1 MHFCVILLSTLHSL
15 CSFLLFPARLFLL
28 PGPGHTVDLH
38 LAALLTRALDPD
50 RDLDPDP
57 DPGLTLIHRADP
69 ALVHDPMAGPI
80 LARLIPD
87 VTDAVM
93 DGHGPDLVRGL
104 MGTVAL
110 AHHDLLPPTGE
121 EAGRGP
127 KGLTG
132 LGHDLAPLGHTGAAA
147 LVDESYLHASYH
159 HMN

>member
-1 MHFCVILLSTLHSL
+1 MHQREESDLT
-15 CSFLLFPARLFLL
+15 

-38 LAALLTRALDPD
+38 LAALLTRAPGPD
-50 RDLDPDP
+50 RDLDPDR

-93 DGHGPDLVRGL
+93 DAHGQGPALVRGL

-110 AHHDLLPPTGE
+110 AHHDHLPPTGE
-121 EAGRGP
+121 EAGRAQ

-132 LGHDLAPLGHTGAAA
+132 LGHDLAPLGRTGAVA
-147 LVDESYLHASYH
+147 LADESYLHASYH

>member
-1 MHFCVILLSTLHSL
+1 
-15 CSFLLFPARLFLL
+15 
-28 PGPGHTVDLH
+28 
-38 LAALLTRALDPD
+38 
-50 RDLDPDP
+50 
-57 DPGLTLIHRADP
+57 
-69 ALVHDPMAGPI
+69 MAGPI

-93 DGHGPDLVRGL
+93 DAHGQGPDLVRGL

-121 EAGRGP
+121 EAGRGQ

-147 LVDESYLHASYH
+147 LADESYLHASYH
-159 HMN
+159 HMNWRVRVPQAPSALKGKGASGKRSM

>member
-1 MHFCVILLSTLHSL
+1 MHQREEGDLT
-15 CSFLLFPARLFLL
+15 
-28 PGPGHTVDLH
+28 PGPGHTVDLR
-38 LAALLTRALDPD
+38 LAALLTRALGPG
-50 RDLDPDP
+50 RDLDPDL
-57 DPGLTLIHRADP
+57 DPGLTLIHRAAP
-69 ALVHDPMAGPI
+69 APVHVPMADPI

-93 DGHGPDLVRGL
+93 DAHGQGPDLVRGL

-121 EAGRGP
+121 EAGRGQ

-132 LGHDLAPLGHTGAAA
+132 QGHDLAPLEHTGAAA
-147 LVDESYLHASYH
+147 LADESYLHASYH